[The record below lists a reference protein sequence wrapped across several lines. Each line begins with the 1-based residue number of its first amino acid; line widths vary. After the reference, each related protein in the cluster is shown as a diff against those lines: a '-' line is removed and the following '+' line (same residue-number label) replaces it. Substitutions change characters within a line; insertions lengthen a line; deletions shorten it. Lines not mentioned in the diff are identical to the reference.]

1 MTPVEIQKLENA
13 ARSSFALFEEE
24 HAENVPQQGSGHA
37 GSDILALF
45 LNRGHAGFDQQNAAI
60 FPALEVC
67 GEK

>member
-24 HAENVPQQGSGHA
+24 HAENVPQQGSDHA
-37 GSDILALF
+37 SSDILALF
-45 LNRGHAGFDQQNAAI
+45 LNRGLAGFVQQNAGVPPVSEI
-60 FPALEVC
+60 C